1 MNNYFWIALTAVFLL
16 VTASAIGQSNQDS
29 IATSEVNQDSLAS
42 SDVRPQKWVPKPK
55 KAALLSLIPGVG
67 QIYNRKYAW
76 IKVPIIY
83 GGFIGVGLGARF
95 NQNTYEG
102 YRDAYVLSVNGMEH
116 AFGNASSADLK
127 RARDRFDKFRQQTYV
142 AMGAI
147 YLAQII
153 EAYVA
158 AHLIDFDI
166 DDDLSLELK
175 PTFQQ
180 EYHQGLGFG
189 ALLTF

>member
-1 MNNYFWIALTAVFLL
+1 MTNYFLIALTSIFFLIA
-16 VTASAIGQSNQDS
+16 ASAIGQTKQDS
-29 IATSEVNQDSLAS
+29 IESV
-42 SDVRPQKWVPKPK
+42 DVKIEKWIPKPK

-67 QIYNRKYAW
+67 QMYNRKYAW

-95 NQNTYEG
+95 NQRTYEG
-102 YRDAYVLSVNGMEH
+102 YRDAYVMSVNGEEH
-116 AFGNASSADLK
+116 PFGNASSEDLK

-142 AMGAI
+142 TMGAI
-147 YLAQII
+147 YLAQVI

-166 DDDLSLELK
+166 DDDLNLK
-175 PTFQQ
+175 LQPTTQ
-180 EYHQGLGFG
+180 EEYEQGVGFG
-189 ALLTF
+189 AILSF